1 MEGRIA
7 FDLWGDVIPEFKE
20 RALETIGDLRPELT
34 RPAILR
40 ELILAPAPGRWIMIA
55 QNLEW
60 DTMRTLREQV
70 ITCFAHPQAYQ
81 AGYGPSDRDRLKEC
95 PVHRLFYGGVLGC
108 PVCRDWFRWL
118 R

>member
-1 MEGRIA
+1 MEDRIA
-7 FDLWGDVIPEFKE
+7 FDLWGGVIPELKE

-40 ELILAPAPGRWIMIA
+40 ELILAPAPGRWTMIA

-60 DTMRTLREQV
+60 DTVRTLREQV

-108 PVCRDWFRWL
+108 PVCRD
-118 R
+118 